1 MSRIWKLPI
10 TVPAGVQVIIV
21 DHHITVTGPKGS
33 LSLDLLPACAVHLT
47 DGVLTVSVVNEDQKN
62 MWGLS
67 RTLLANMVYGVAHWF
82 EKKLHVIGIG
92 YNVKVQGQAIELS
105 LGLSHK
111 VNHMLPKGVTAVSEK
126 DPKWNDILTLTGAD
140 KQAVGQEAAKIKM
153 YRQPEPYK
161 GKGIRYFGEIIKL
174 KAGKTG
180 GKK

>member
-10 TVPAGVQVIIV
+10 VVPAGVQVTIT
-21 DHHITVTGPKGS
+21 DQHIAVTGPKGA
-33 LSLDLLPACAVHLT
+33 LSLDLLPACAVHLA
-47 DGVLTVSVVNEDQKN
+47 DGVLTVSLVDENQKN

-67 RTLLANMVYGVAHWF
+67 RSLIANMVHGVSQWF

-92 YNVKVQGQAIELS
+92 YNVKVQGQTIELS

-111 VNHMLPKGVTAVSEK
+111 VNHVLPKGVTAVSEK

-140 KQAVGQEAAKIKM
+140 KQSVGQEAAKIKM
-153 YRQPEPYK
+153 YRKPEPYK
-161 GKGIRYFGEIIKL
+161 GKGVRYFGEVIKL